1 MDIPLPVRIARPL
14 EVLLVDDD
22 DLFLDLTALELGRL
36 GCEVHGVTDAQQALD
51 LLSRRDF
58 DAIVTDWQMP
68 GIDGIELVRR
78 VRKAGSSERFRY
90 VVLTTARAD
99 PDTARAALE
108 AGADDLLFKPLDGLQ
123 VELTIASIKRTV
135 ELQRRLHRHNRHLQ
149 SAHQRTREAFRRIEA
164 DIAAAAQLHR
174 GLLPV
179 PSERDRFDF
188 AWSYLPASNLGGDSL
203 GLVTLRNGA
212 TLFFLID
219 VRGHGVPASLA
230 SFHVHHRLIQ
240 LAPETPQALETAI
253 AQLNQE
259 MVGQPEETY
268 CTLIGGLLDA
278 DGGRGHFVRA
288 GHPQPIMVCEGRAQE
303 VTLVG
308 GFPLGWFENQTF
320 VAEPIQLPD
329 DATLLVYSDGLTECL
344 DTDGAPLELT
354 GLQNLLEEGD
364 RNTPQAKIATL
375 ENRLRAL
382 QPRGGFEDDVS
393 VLALRRKT

>member
-1 MDIPLPVRIARPL
+1 MNLPAPLRIARPL

-22 DLFLDLTALELGRL
+22 DLFLDLTSLELGRL

-51 LLSRRDF
+51 LLSRREF

-78 VRKAGSSERFRY
+78 VRKAGSADRFRY

-108 AGADDLLFKPLDGLQ
+108 AGADDVLFKPLDRLQ

-135 ELQRRLHRHNRHLQ
+135 ELQRRLHRHNRHLK

-164 DIAAAAQLHR
+164 DIEAAARLHR
-174 GLLPV
+174 GLLPM
-179 PSERDRFDF
+179 PTARDRFDF

-240 LAPETPQALETAI
+240 LSPETPQALETAI
-253 AQLNQE
+253 AQLNDE
-259 MVGQPEETY
+259 IVNQPEETY
-268 CTLIGGLLDA
+268 CTLICGLFDA
-278 DGGRGHFVRA
+278 EGRKGHMVRA
-288 GHPQPIMVCEGRAQE
+288 GHPQPIVVHEGAAVE
-303 VTLVG
+303 TKISG
-308 GFPLGWFENQTF
+308 GFPLGWFAGQRF
-320 VAEPIQLPD
+320 VAEPIELPD
-329 DATLLVYSDGLTECL
+329 EATLLVYSDGLTDCV
-344 DTDGAPLELT
+344 DIDGAPLGHA
-354 GLQNLLEEGD
+354 GLQ
-364 RNTPQAKIATL
+364 
-375 ENRLRAL
+375 RAL
-382 QPRGGFEDDVS
+382 QGNVGDRPVEKIARLESYLRRLQPRSGFDDDVS
-393 VLALRRKT
+393 VLALRRKA